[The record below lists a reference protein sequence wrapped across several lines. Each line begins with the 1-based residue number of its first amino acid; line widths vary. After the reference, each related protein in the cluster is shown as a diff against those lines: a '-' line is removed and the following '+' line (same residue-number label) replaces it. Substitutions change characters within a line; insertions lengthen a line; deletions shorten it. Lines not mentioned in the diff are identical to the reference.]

1 MMEGFQGTRIKL
13 KNVHHTGQ
21 ICVGGE
27 VRNVTVGSSHAPT
40 CVMNKMEDNWGGL
53 ERTRTEAKS
62 TEQPCK

>member
-1 MMEGFQGTRIKL
+1 MYHM
-13 KNVHHTGQ
+13 GQ

-53 ERTRTEAKS
+53 ERTRTKPNPQSSPASDREILAHNTS
-62 TEQPCK
+62 SSQ